1 MPIDIATIR
10 KVAQLARLELTLEE
24 EDQLSVDIEQI
35 LAWIDQLEEVD
46 TEGIAPVIHM
56 HTNINA
62 YREDVPHN
70 DLKRA
75 EALLNAPQKEEE
87 YFKVVKV
94 I

>member
-1 MPIDIATIR
+1 MPIDIATIK
-10 KVAQLARLELTLEE
+10 KVAHLARLELTPEE

-46 TEGIAPVIHM
+46 TEGVVPVIHM
-56 HTNINA
+56 HENINA
-62 YREDVPHN
+62 YREDAARN
-70 DLKRA
+70 DLTRA

>member
-10 KVAQLARLELTLEE
+10 KVAQLARLELTPEE

-70 DLKRA
+70 DLTRA

>member
-10 KVAQLARLELTLEE
+10 KVAHLARLELSPEE
-24 EDQLSVDIEQI
+24 ESQLSVDIEQI

-46 TEGIAPVIHM
+46 TTGIEPVIHM
-56 HTNINA
+56 HGNINA
-62 YREDVPHN
+62 YREDVAHN
-70 DLKRA
+70 DLTR
-75 EALLNAPQKEEE
+75 EEGLLNAPQKDGE